1 MSDPHPTDPSASALE
16 LRGVTHSYPGAS
28 VERPP
33 ILDDV
38 DLRIAPGELVVVVG
52 RSGSGKTTLLNLLS
66 GIDLPRRG
74 QIQVEGTD
82 LTALDEEGRTRLRR
96 RSIGLV
102 FQFFN
107 LVTTLTVGENVELPM
122 ELIGMPRDL
131 RLERVQ
137 ELLEEVGLA
146 DRADDFT
153 DVLSG
158 GEQQR
163 VAIARALAHDPPVLL
178 ADEPTGNLDLD
189 TGLRVLDLLDRLVR
203 QRHKTMVMV
212 THAREVIGLADRI
225 LTVDHGHLIET
236 DEQESLQASTPLP
249 ASTR

>member
-1 MSDPHPTDPSASALE
+1 MNDSSDNGSSESALE

-28 VERPP
+28 AERPP

-66 GIDLPRRG
+66 GIDLPREG
-74 QIQVEGTD
+74 QVLVEGTD

-107 LVTTLTVGENVELPM
+107 LVPTLTVGENVELPM
-122 ELIGMPRDL
+122 ELIGMPREL
-131 RLERVQ
+131 RRRRVE
-137 ELLEEVGLA
+137 ELLGEVGLA

-189 TGLRVLDLLDRLVR
+189 TGLKVLDLLDRLVR

-236 DEQESLQASTPLP
+236 EELETAVHAAPVPTGN
-249 ASTR
+249 R